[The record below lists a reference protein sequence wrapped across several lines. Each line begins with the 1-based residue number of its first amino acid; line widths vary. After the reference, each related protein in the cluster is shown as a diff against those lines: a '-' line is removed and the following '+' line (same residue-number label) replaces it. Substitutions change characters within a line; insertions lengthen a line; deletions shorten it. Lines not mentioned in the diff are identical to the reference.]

1 MTARIA
7 NLGKQFVNMAQKI
20 KTDITLYT
28 TNTPNGIKPSI
39 LLEELN
45 LEYKVHAIKMTEN
58 EQKEEWFLKIN
69 PNGRI
74 PALTDTLDGK
84 QIRVFESGA
93 MLQYLVDR
101 YDKDHKFS
109 FPQGSAEHWEMT
121 SWLMW
126 QMGGLGPMQ
135 GQANHFK
142 RMLSPPSSQIY
153 NTDKLSQA
161 TLLRR
166 LSTVSTATPT
176 RPVVSTALSTLI
188 SPSKNPATLSATR

>member
-1 MTARIA
+1 
-7 NLGKQFVNMAQKI
+7 
-20 KTDITLYT
+20 
-28 TNTPNGIKPSI
+28 
-39 LLEELN
+39 
-45 LEYKVHAIKMTEN
+45 MTEN

-101 YDKDHKFS
+101 YDKDHKLS
-109 FPQGSAEHWEMT
+109 FPHGSAEHWEMT

-142 RMLSPPSSQIY
+142 RMLSPIFPDIGY
-153 NTDKLSQA
+153 
-161 TLLRR
+161 
-166 LSTVSTATPT
+166 
-176 RPVVSTALSTLI
+176 
-188 SPSKNPATLSATR
+188 